1 MHLAN
6 VQLNRRRRRRIGFNQ
21 HGYTLPEL
29 LIGTAISLTAL
40 AAFFSF
46 HRFQLYAMV
55 NQSNQLELQ
64 TIGRNLLDLVSGEI
78 RRAGEDPTCSKS
90 FDAIAQ
96 ASSNAIRIQSD
107 LNGNGVIDAAGED
120 VTYSYDLS
128 SQSVQRTSGGVTEPI
143 TDSHIQFEGAE
154 LQYYDGAGNQLTS
167 ATGALSAAQRTSIRR
182 VRVILNLQTA
192 GVDPQNTTL
201 LRANMTSNVDI
212 RNRFFVTSTACP

>member
-29 LIGTAISLTAL
+29 LIGTAMSLRAL
-40 AAFFSF
+40 AAYSASIVFSSTRWSTKAINWSCRPSVGISSTWSAAKSAGPAKT
-46 HRFQLYAMV
+46 H
-55 NQSNQLELQ
+55 
-64 TIGRNLLDLVSGEI
+64 LL
-78 RRAGEDPTCSKS
+78 KS
-90 FDAIAQ
+90 FDAMSQ

-143 TDSHIQFEGAE
+143 TDSLIQFEGAE

-167 ATGALSAAQRTSIRR
+167 ATEALSAAQRTSIRR

-212 RNRFFVTSTACP
+212 RNRFFVTDPASP